1 MWMVLFLSQSL
12 KGIVKM
18 VLKKMGTWR
27 INLGS
32 GERELTV
39 GNLVHYLLWRVNV
52 GEHVHR

>member
-39 GNLVHYLLWRVNV
+39 GNLVHYS
-52 GEHVHR
+52 GG